1 MNTPAPAT
9 NGGITNEQVV
19 LCPHL
24 AIATDGSI
32 AGFTR
37 GSISISL
44 QSKTLLLCDN
54 CWTVVKARATREI
67 IGELGAAVGSALAKK

>member
-1 MNTPAPAT
+1 MNAPAPAT

-32 AGFTR
+32 AGFAI
-37 GSISISL
+37 GSVSIIL

-54 CWTVVKARATREI
+54 CWTVVKARATSEI
-67 IGELGAAVGSALAKK
+67 IGELGAVIGSALAKK